1 MTDKATFT
9 RATATGDLQSLVT
22 NYNAN
27 LDTLEAA
34 LDDSLSLSG
43 KLPNSLTAP
52 LDANSNRLINLASG
66 VADTDAATVGQMNAI
81 AGGATIGTLDK
92 LDFAT
97 DSTETGAV
105 ARFVW
110 NDTEGTLDLGL
121 KGGNVTLQVGQEQVI
136 RIVNKTGADFLEA
149 NYQCVKISGAQGQR
163 PSVALALANND
174 ANSADTIGLVTET
187 IANNQEGF
195 VTTNGI
201 VRNINTTGSL
211 QGETWAE
218 GDVLYLS
225 GSVAGQLTKVK
236 ASAPTH
242 TVIVGFV
249 IHAHATQGKIYV
261 KVDNGYE
268 LDELHNVLISSPLNA
283 QVLSYETASGL
294 WKNTTLSGG
303 GAGTTTFAATFNNGG
318 AGDVSGTTFN
328 GSAARTISYNTL
340 GAAPLASPTFTGTP
354 AAPTAAGATNTT
366 QLATTAFVQQ
376 ELTSQA
382 VKLTGAQSI
391 AGNKTF
397 SGTTALAAG
406 STIDSIV
413 VGYRD
418 VPVTVT
424 NAAKN
429 FALADAGKG
438 FGKDNGT
445 AYTYTIPAN
454 ASVAFPIGTV
464 ITVFNNNATS
474 NITVAITSDTLRLAG
489 TATTGSRTIAPWA
502 LCTLYKVSAT
512 EWWASGVGVS

>member
-43 KLPNSLTAP
+43 KLPNSLTAD
-52 LDANSNRLINLASG
+52 LDANSNRLINLADG
-66 VADTDAATVGQMNAI
+66 VADTDAATVGQVNAAALGGASVAFSSITGKPTTI
-81 AGGATIGTLDK
+81 AGYGITDAYTEAETDALLAAKQATLVSGTSIKTVNGNSL
-92 LDFAT
+92 
-97 DSTETGAV
+97 
-105 ARFVW
+105 
-110 NDTEGTLDLGL
+110 LG
-121 KGGNVTLQVGQEQVI
+121 
-136 RIVNKTGADFLEA
+136 
-149 NYQCVKISGAQGQR
+149 S
-163 PSVALALANND
+163 
-174 ANSADTIGLVTET
+174 
-187 IANNQEGF
+187 
-195 VTTNGI
+195 
-201 VRNINTTGSL
+201 
-211 QGETWAE
+211 
-218 GDVLYLS
+218 GDV
-225 GSVAGQLTKVK
+225 
-236 ASAPTH
+236 
-242 TVIVGFV
+242 VIG
-249 IHAHATQGKIYV
+249 
-261 KVDNGYE
+261 
-268 LDELHNVLISSPLNA
+268 
-283 QVLSYETASGL
+283 
-294 WKNTTLSGG
+294 GG
-303 GAGTTTFAATFNNGG
+303 GAGTTTNALTMNNGG
-318 AGDVSGTTFN
+318 AGAASGTTFD
-328 GSAARTISYNTL
+328 GSLARTISYNSI

-354 AAPTAAGATNTT
+354 AAPTAAGSTNTT

-418 VPVTVT
+418 VPITVT
-424 NAAKN
+424 NSAKS

-489 TATTGSRTIAPWA
+489 SATVGSRTIAPYA
-502 LCTLYKVSAT
+502 LCTLYKVAAT
-512 EWWASGVGVS
+512 EWWASGPGVT